1 MERLRV
7 VLVNMPRILGH
18 VMRDLV
24 GRQPDMAV
32 VGEVRSLAKLPPA
45 IASLRAE
52 AVILTLS
59 PPGVGRSVCGALR
72 KHHPALTL
80 LGLVPSCDQVI
91 VWPTTA
97 PPQHIEMTASGI
109 LVALRGR
116 VGMDLGNGR

>member
-1 MERLRV
+1 MKKRRV
-7 VLVNMPRILGH
+7 VLFNMPRILGH
-18 VMRDLV
+18 ILRDLV
-24 GRQPDMAV
+24 DRQPDMAV
-32 VGEVRSLAKLPPA
+32 VGEVRSLVELPQA

-59 PPGVGRSVCGALR
+59 PPGVVRSVCGALR

-91 VWPTTA
+91 VWSTNA
-97 PPQHIEMTASGI
+97 APQHIEMTASGI

>member
-1 MERLRV
+1 MGKLWV
-7 VLVNMPRILGH
+7 FLAHVPRILGDILK
-18 VMRDLV
+18 DLV
-24 GRQPDMAV
+24 ERQPDMAI
-32 VGEVRSLAKLPPA
+32 VGEVRSLVELPQA

-52 AVILTLS
+52 VVILTLS
-59 PPGVGRSVCGALR
+59 PPGVVRSVCGALR

-91 VWPTTA
+91 VWSTNA
-97 PPQHIEMTASGI
+97 APQHIEMTASGI

>member
-1 MERLRV
+1 MKRLRV

-32 VGEVRSLAKLPPA
+32 VGEVRSLAELPPA
-45 IASLRAE
+45 IASLRSQ

-59 PPGVGRSVCGALR
+59 PPVTGRSVCSALR
-72 KHHPALTL
+72 KQHPALTL
-80 LGLVPSCDQVI
+80 LGLLPRCDRI
-91 VWPTTA
+91 VVWSTTA
-97 PPQHIEMTASGI
+97 PPQHIEMTAFGI

-116 VGMDLGNGR
+116 VGMDLGSGR

>member
-1 MERLRV
+1 MKRLRV

-18 VMRDLV
+18 ILRDLV
-24 GRQPDMAV
+24 
-32 VGEVRSLAKLPPA
+32 
-45 IASLRAE
+45 AE

-59 PPGVGRSVCGALR
+59 RPALERSVCGALR

-91 VWPTTA
+91 VWSTTA
-97 PPQHIEMTASGI
+97 SPQHIEMTASSI